1 VPGVGAKAQLYVPH
15 ILAQTALNA
24 ANRLVDSMKVR
35 KSELRVDTVLAR
47 LQREIEVKKKQL
59 G

>member
-47 LQREIEVKKKQL
+47 LQREIEAMRLLV